1 MALNLKLPKVFGKD
15 KAAAA
20 AAADLDMP
28 TTQVRASQ
36 AQSGYDPLAS
46 VSIMEQLRTASTDMK
61 MPKRLPLLGHLPIV
75 QQFQVL
81 GVMMVMFFVFAAFM
95 VFLDGRIATQNAAAA
110 STATEMQMLSQRL
123 ARGTALAAQGQA
135 GAFASIKCATDC
147 SRRPTKADI

>member
-36 AQSGYDPLAS
+36 AQAGYDPLAS
-46 VSIMEQLRTASTDMK
+46 VSIMEQLRTATTEMK
-61 MPKRLPLLGHLPIV
+61 MPRRLPVIGHLPIV

-81 GVMMVMFFVFAAFM
+81 GVMMVTFFVFAAFM
-95 VFLDGRIATQNAAAA
+95 VFLDGRNATPDAPP
-110 STATEMQMLSQRL
+110 R
-123 ARGTALAAQGQA
+123 RRRP
-135 GAFASIKCATDC
+135 KCRC
-147 SRRPTKADI
+147 SRSAWRAAPRWRRRARPVRSPR